1 VLAWN
6 NTARFR
12 EPFNV
17 QWDFLGIYT
26 SGQYVRYGNEIYR
39 CSAVTCIGTPS
50 VSAEWV
56 QENIMKVEFRGLIAN
71 QDEFRYQGNANGPT
85 IVRTDSTYTRGG
97 KTLPY
102 YAFGTN
108 VNYNGC
114 PSCNSAEPAAY
125 MEFVNTEDVRWAV
138 GTWRST
144 LIYYIGDLAR
154 VGNSVYRSTVNNMGF
169 DPSLYPQY
177 WQNVTNE
184 EYANAEIFHMRNPD
198 NPAQF
203 ISGVYGR
210 GQYTRINRPRS
221 VSFSGLEDGQQICQ
235 FESLALDLPNTSTGT
250 SYELTGDRKSVV

>member
-1 VLAWN
+1 YCSNEYPDLTESGVVLSLDQNGYDFMEDRVLAWN

-56 QENIMKVEFRGLIAN
+56 QENIMTVEFRGLIAN

-108 VNYNGC
+108 V
-114 PSCNSAEPAAY
+114 
-125 MEFVNTEDVRWAV
+125 
-138 GTWRST
+138 
-144 LIYYIGDLAR
+144 
-154 VGNSVYRSTVNNMGF
+154 
-169 DPSLYPQY
+169 
-177 WQNVTNE
+177 
-184 EYANAEIFHMRNPD
+184 
-198 NPAQF
+198 
-203 ISGVYGR
+203 
-210 GQYTRINRPRS
+210 
-221 VSFSGLEDGQQICQ
+221 
-235 FESLALDLPNTSTGT
+235 
-250 SYELTGDRKSVV
+250 